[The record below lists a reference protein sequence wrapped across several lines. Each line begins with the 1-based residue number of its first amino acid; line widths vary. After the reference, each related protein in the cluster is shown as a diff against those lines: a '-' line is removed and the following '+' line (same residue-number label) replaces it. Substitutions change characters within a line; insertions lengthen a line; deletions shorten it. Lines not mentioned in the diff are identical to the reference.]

1 MPLSAA
7 YTIPGAPFVR
17 NVGGVVESR
26 LRGLL
31 VGYNWGVAGNGGMG
45 DFVRRCRG
53 NGRGGTE
60 RWEDKGHAIPWSI
73 VVRETQMLLSG
84 EEQEA
89 EVVFLDIDRR
99 RARMAVVDEGIN
111 RSQGIVVKMAKVVS
125 VRRYAAMS
133 DEIEQ
138 LDVEL
143 NELLSS
149 VRNDIES
156 DPRTGSRMGCEE
168 SGDDIDREERR
179 DFEAEEPA
187 GQSEGD
193 LPKLQSTESSLRMRH
208 HSNLM
213 TIQVEMREL
222 DRDELRKYEGS
233 ARKHQSTLD
242 ELNRNLNYAKS
253 LVEKAELMGDRDQNP
268 TSAADGKNAKEL
280 IEMAKQ
286 TQVTD
291 VEAMMRMQR
300 MINES
305 EETGMETNIKLKTQT
320 EQLKNIHADVHTVS
334 ARMRTAE
341 KLVNQIGR
349 RLATDKLIACII
361 LILVALTSF
370 SWPFCSTSCKPQL
383 LLILAIIV
391 VKALGLDQKGTAQVV
406 GAGGYVYYI
415 DCNLFQNFYPQCQS
429 TPAPSPGPTP
439 APSGETVPVG
449 QIN

>member
-1 MPLSAA
+1 
-7 YTIPGAPFVR
+7 
-17 NVGGVVESR
+17 
-26 LRGLL
+26 
-31 VGYNWGVAGNGGMG
+31 
-45 DFVRRCRG
+45 
-53 NGRGGTE
+53 
-60 RWEDKGHAIPWSI
+60 
-73 VVRETQMLLSG
+73 
-84 EEQEA
+84 
-89 EVVFLDIDRR
+89 
-99 RARMAVVDEGIN
+99 
-111 RSQGIVVKMAKVVS
+111 
-125 VRRYAAMS
+125 MS

-149 VRNDIES
+149 VRNDIEGLEW
-156 DPRTGSRMGCEE
+156 DAKKVAMT
-168 SGDDIDREERR
+168 
-179 DFEAEEPA
+179 
-187 GQSEGD
+187 
-193 LPKLQSTESSLRMRH
+193 STEKKEEILRLK
-208 HSNLM
+208 NQLDKAKG
-213 TIQVEMREL
+213 IFQNYKVEMREL

-361 LILVALTSF
+361 LIL
-370 SWPFCSTSCKPQL
+370 L

-439 APSGETVPVG
+439 APSGGNRRKQLLLQLADKLFKEKLDADSHAD
-449 QIN
+449 